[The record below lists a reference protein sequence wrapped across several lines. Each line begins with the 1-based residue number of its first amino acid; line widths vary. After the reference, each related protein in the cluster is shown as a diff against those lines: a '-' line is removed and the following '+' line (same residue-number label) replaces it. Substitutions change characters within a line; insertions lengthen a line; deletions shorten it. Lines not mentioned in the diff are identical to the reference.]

1 MIIVYILQIS
11 DLHINNETNESYI
24 RKKLVLLNKE
34 LNGGNVY
41 EDNLE

>member
-11 DLHINNETNESYI
+11 DLHFNNETDESYI
-24 RKKLVLLNKE
+24 RKKLVLLNE
-34 LNGGNVY
+34 GSVY